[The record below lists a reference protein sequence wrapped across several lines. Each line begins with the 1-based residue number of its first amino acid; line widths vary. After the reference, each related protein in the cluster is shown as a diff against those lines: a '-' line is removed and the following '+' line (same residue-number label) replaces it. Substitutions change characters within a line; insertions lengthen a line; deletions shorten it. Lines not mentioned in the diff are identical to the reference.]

1 MSLPEAVIAAPSP
14 TIRRKSTAR
23 LGIAALAAAGIALA
37 LWLIADTGF
46 AEVGAAFA
54 HAGWGLGLVV
64 LSDLAGL
71 CCAGLAWHAL
81 LRGVW
86 NGPIGLF
93 IRTRWLR
100 EAINTLLPVAQ
111 IGGDLVG
118 ARVLAARGP
127 KVSLAFASV
136 IADKTVE
143 ILGQFVFTV
152 AGFLLLLARGSGGD
166 LGWGIGIGLVV
177 AGPLLVGF
185 LALQNSR
192 LFGGF
197 ERLLV
202 GLARRLE
209 WDGLGRI
216 AGLHADVVAL
226 YRQPPRLAAAFAFH
240 MTAWVAGAG
249 EVWLVLYLMG
259 HPVSFTDAFILE
271 SLGQAARSAAF
282 VIPGG
287 FGAQEG
293 AFLLIGGALGLPA
306 EFALALSLVK
316 RASQVIFGVPMLIAW
331 PFLERRRAA

>member
-1 MSLPEAVIAAPSP
+1 M
-14 TIRRKSTAR
+14 
-23 LGIAALAAAGIALA
+23 AAAGLGLS

-46 AEVGAAFA
+46 AEVGTAFA
-54 HAGWGLGLVV
+54 HAGWGLALIV

-81 LRGVW
+81 MRGFW
-86 NGPIGLF
+86 NGPVGLF

-118 ARVLAARGP
+118 ARLLATRGP
-127 KVSLAFASV
+127 PVSLAFASV

-152 AGFLLLLARGSGGD
+152 TGFLLLLGRGSGGD
-166 LGWGIGIGLVV
+166 LDWGIGVGLVV

-197 ERLLV
+197 ERLLL

-209 WDGLGRI
+209 WEGLGRI
-216 AGLHADVVAL
+216 AGLHATIVAL
-226 YRQPPRLAAAFAFH
+226 YRQPRGLAAAFSFH

-306 EFALALSLVK
+306 EFALALSLIK
-316 RASQVIFGVPMLIAW
+316 RASQVLFGVPMLMAW
-331 PFLERRRAA
+331 PAMEARRRSSAAADSAGAG